1 MNVLKLSEL
10 VGKMQALL
18 DKDFS
23 CFEAGIW
30 GLFLKYCSL
39 MIEFFK
45 NILEKVFDSLK
56 IIF

>member
-1 MNVLKLSEL
+1 
-10 VGKMQALL
+10 MQALL

-23 CFEAGIW
+23 CFEAGIL
-30 GLFLKYCSL
+30 GLFMKYCSL
-39 MIEFFK
+39 IIEFFK